1 MDWSD
6 EGIVLAA
13 RRHGEHALIVQ
24 LLTRGHGR
32 HAGLV
37 RGGASSRQRGNY
49 QPGNHVSAR
58 WRARLPEHLGAF
70 VCEVKRSHAGAVL
83 DDPPRLAALSAACA
97 VGEAALPE
105 REPHGPVFAG
115 LLALL
120 EALAG
125 GGAWGEVYVR
135 WELGVLAELGYGL
148 DLSACAATGRNDELA
163 FVSPK
168 SGRAVSLS
176 AGEPY
181 REKLLPLP
189 AFLAGGGPVSP
200 HELERGELERGEL
213 ELGLRLT
220 GHFLAARLFAA
231 LGRDLPAARRR
242 LAERIAKAGV

>member
-6 EGIVLAA
+6 DGIVLAA

-24 LLTRGHGR
+24 LLTREHGR

-49 QPGNHVSAR
+49 QPGNLVYAQ
-58 WRARLPEHLGAF
+58 WRGRLPEHLGAY
-70 VCEVKRSHAGAVL
+70 VCEVKRSHAAVVL
-83 DDPPRLAALSAACA
+83 DDPLRLAALSAACA

-105 REPHGPVFAG
+105 REPHRPVFEG
-115 LLALL
+115 FLALL
-120 EALAG
+120 DALTG
-125 GGAWGEVYVR
+125 HDAWGEVYIR

-181 REKLLPLP
+181 RDKLLPLP
-189 AFLAGGGPVSP
+189 AFLTDSGPASP
-200 HELERGELERGEL
+200 GDLERGELEQ
-213 ELGLRLT
+213 GLRLA
-220 GHFLAARLFAA
+220 GYFLQNRLFAS
-231 LGRDLPAARRR
+231 LGRGLPAARQR
-242 LAERIAKAGV
+242 LAERLAKAGAW